1 MVHILPVHAS
11 KGTARCRVPLG
22 VKMGITI
29 VGQLLC
35 LLLEN
40 QKERYFCQVQGSSG
54 GEDGI
59 TSIVSFFVRKS
70 EREIFL
76 HGSSGGEGRFERRPS
91 TSFA

>member
-11 KGTARCRVPLG
+11 RGTARCRVPLG

-40 QKERYFCQVQGSSG
+40 QKDISARCRVPLG
-54 GEDGI
+54 
-59 TSIVSFFVRKS
+59 VRVGL
-70 EREIFL
+70 R
-76 HGSSGGEGRFERRPS
+76 
-91 TSFA
+91 